1 MRTGH
6 QTYSPKK
13 TEMLQKIKEYSEG
26 SQVIAASRIRK
37 VRARQ
42 MMALRKD
49 FRGELNILVAKNK
62 LVTMALK
69 DSRTNI
75 DQFLTSI
82 TDQNALIFTSMNP
95 FKLQLMLDK
104 NKVDLPARA
113 GDIATN
119 DVVLPAGNTGMP
131 PGPVLSEFK
140 ELKVPT
146 KIDAGNIVVT
156 QDTTVVKTGEKISPK
171 LSGLLAKLNLKPIK
185 AGLSLNAAYMDGLVF
200 HRTDLSLNLDEYQ
213 RNIQAAFNSA
223 MALAVNSAFL
233 TKETT
238 PLILA
243 QAARH
248 ARALA
253 VEAAIPTR
261 ESLPDILSTAQLRAQ
276 TILSLAQK
284 KGFSG

>member
-13 TEMLQKIKEYSEG
+13 TEMLQKIKKYSEG

-75 DQFLTSI
+75 DQFLTSV

-119 DVVLPAGNTGMP
+119 DVILPAGNTGMP

>member
-13 TEMLQKIKEYSEG
+13 TEMLQKIKKYSEG

-119 DVVLPAGNTGMP
+119 DVILPAGNTGMP

-213 RNIQAAFNSA
+213 RNIQKAFNSA

>member
-13 TEMLQKIKEYSEG
+13 TEMLQKIKKYSEG

-119 DVVLPAGNTGMP
+119 DVILPAGNTGMP

>member
-1 MRTGH
+1 MRTGQ

-13 TEMLQKIKEYSEG
+13 TEMLQKIKEHSQG
-26 SQVIAASRIRK
+26 SKVIAASKIRK

-62 LVTMALK
+62 LVAMALK
-69 DSRTNI
+69 NSRDNI
-75 DQFLTSI
+75 DQFLASV
-82 TDQNALIFTSMNP
+82 TDQNALIFTDMNP

-119 DVVLPAGNTGMP
+119 DVILPAGNTGMP

-140 ELKVPT
+140 ELRVPT

-156 QDTTVVKTGEKISPK
+156 QDTPVVKTGEKISPK
-171 LSGLLAKLNLKPIK
+171 LAGLLSKLNLKPIK
-185 AGLSLNAAYMDGLVF
+185 AGLSLDAAYMDGVVF
-200 HRTDLSLNLDEYQ
+200 HRQDLTLNLDEYQ
-213 RNIQAAFNSA
+213 RNLQEAFNSA

-253 VEAAIPTR
+253 LEAAIPTT
-261 ESLPDILSTAQLRAQ
+261 ESLPDILSTAQLRAK
-276 TILSLAQK
+276 TILNLAQK
-284 KGFSG
+284 KGYS

>member
-69 DSRTNI
+69 DSRANI
-75 DQFLTSI
+75 DQFLTSV

-200 HRTDLSLNLDEYQ
+200 HRTDLSLNLAEYQ
-213 RNIQAAFNSA
+213 RNIQVAFNSA

>member
-185 AGLSLNAAYMDGLVF
+185 AGLSLNAAYMDGLIF

>member
-119 DVVLPAGNTGMP
+119 DVILPAGNTGMP

-200 HRTDLSLNLDEYQ
+200 LRTDLSLNLDEYQ

-238 PLILA
+238 PLIIA

>member
-119 DVVLPAGNTGMP
+119 DVILPAGNTGMP

>member
-119 DVVLPAGNTGMP
+119 DVILPAGNTGMP

-171 LSGLLAKLNLKPIK
+171 LSGPLAKLNLKPIK

>member
-1 MRTGH
+1 MRTEN

-13 TEMLQKIKEYSEG
+13 TEMLQKVKKYSEG
-26 SQVIAASRIRK
+26 NQVIAASKIRK

-62 LVTMALK
+62 LVAMALK
-69 DSRTNI
+69 NSRPNI
-75 DQFLTSI
+75 DQFLTSV
-82 TDQNALIFTSMNP
+82 TDQNALIFTNMNP

-119 DVVLPAGNTGMP
+119 DVILPAGNTGMP

-156 QDTTVVKTGEKISPK
+156 QDTAVVKAGEKISPK
-171 LSGLLAKLNLKPIK
+171 LAGLLAKLNLKPIK
-185 AGLSLNAAYMDGLVF
+185 AGLSLDAAYMEGVVF

-213 RNIQAAFNSA
+213 RNIQEAYNSA
-223 MALAVNSAFL
+223 MALAVNSAYL